1 MKKFLSVF
9 LSVVFLSALFV
20 GPAFSESP
28 VMDDSEPVISQDEI
42 KDGESIFKS
51 LNPDEADATLIE
63 KEAGDFHEEY
73 LNKDDDLPFHEPETE
88 NDKVQNEE
96 DEKEKELL

>member
-28 VMDDSEPVISQDEI
+28 VMDDSEPVISQDELM
-42 KDGESIFKS
+42 DGESIVD
-51 LNPDEADATLIE
+51 LLLPDEADAALIE
-63 KEAGDFHEEY
+63 KEAGDIYEEN

-88 NDKVQNEE
+88 SDKVQDEE
-96 DEKEKELL
+96 DGKEKEIL